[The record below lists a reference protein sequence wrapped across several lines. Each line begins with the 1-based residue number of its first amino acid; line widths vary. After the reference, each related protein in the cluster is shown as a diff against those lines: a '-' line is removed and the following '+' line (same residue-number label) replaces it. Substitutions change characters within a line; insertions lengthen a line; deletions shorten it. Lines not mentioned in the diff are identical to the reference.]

1 MNQRER
7 IIEALQTVPELP
19 GAATQVM
26 KLIQDPNA
34 GVADIMKPIEFDPG
48 LTSNVLRLANSAYFA
63 GPRTISSLR
72 EAGVRLGAQR
82 IFQLV
87 LASAVSP
94 VARLPV
100 QNYDIP
106 AGQLFEHLIAVAVG
120 AEELAN
126 TLGIT
131 PPAHTFT
138 TGLLHD
144 VGKVVMGTFAGVEAA
159 PIFEHALREGISFE
173 RAEKELLGIDHAE
186 AGALLLRHWQLP
198 DEITEAV
205 QWHHEP
211 ERYPGDNTLVVDL
224 VHVAVNL
231 SMQCGIGTGADGLH
245 YQPSQ
250 VVAKRLA
257 LRTRMMEEVS
267 AKMLTGLAGLRPL
280 MTPEGGN

>member
-1 MNQRER
+1 MSERNR
-7 IIEALQTVPELP
+7 IIEALERVPELP

-26 KLIQDPNA
+26 KLIQDPSA
-34 GVADIMKPIEFDPG
+34 GVADIMKPIEYDPG

-94 VARLPV
+94 VARQPV
-100 QNYDIP
+100 RNYDIP
-106 AGQLFEHLIAVAVG
+106 AGKLFEHLIAVAVG
-120 AEELAN
+120 AEELARAVDV
-126 TLGIT
+126 T
-131 PPAHTFT
+131 PPPHTFT

-144 VGKVVMGTFAGVEAA
+144 IGKVVMGTFAEVDAA
-159 PIFEHALREGISFE
+159 PIFTHAQREGISFE
-173 RAEKELLGIDHAE
+173 RAEKEVLGIDHAE
-186 AGALLLRHWQLP
+186 AGALLLQHWQLP
-198 DEITEAV
+198 SEITEAV

-211 ERYPGDNTLVVDL
+211 ECYPGTDPLVVDL

-231 SMQCGIGTGADGLH
+231 SMQCGIGTGADGLQYH
-245 YQPSQ
+245 ASPSS
-250 VVAKRLA
+250 VARLA
-257 LRTRMMEEVS
+257 LRTRTMEEVS
-267 AKMLTGLAGLRPL
+267 AKMLTGLSALRPL